1 MEIVGWILLALLFL
15 ILLVLFVP
23 IRVKAEFT
31 ETFRLRVYV
40 FGCIRVWKTDGDEP
54 PSKPK
59 PEKPPKAE
67 PASPAETAKKP
78 KPSLKDELKAL
89 KEREGLGGVIG
100 FFKQL
105 LSIATGT
112 LRRVMKYVTV
122 RRISL
127 CVRVGG
133 KEADETAKTYGTVC
147 AALFPVLS
155 ALSKVLR
162 IRRKRV
168 LVQPDFLAEA
178 VTVRMR
184 TVLWIWPFGI
194 VGAAV
199 VGLFR
204 IVMTWIKATKAPVGA
219 SESINTKAEIRRDL

>member
-1 MEIVGWILLALLFL
+1 
-15 ILLVLFVP
+15 VP
-23 IRVKAEFT
+23 EERGEAV
-31 ETFRLRVYV
+31 RLRGVSEE
-40 FGCIRVWKTDGDEP
+40 GREIR
-54 PSKPK
+54 
-59 PEKPPKAE
+59 
-67 PASPAETAKKP
+67 PAPGHTCRR
-78 KPSLKDELKAL
+78 
-89 KEREGLGGVIG
+89 KEGEAVR
-100 FFKQL
+100 
-105 LSIATGT
+105 
-112 LRRVMKYVTV
+112 LRG
-122 RRISL
+122 
-127 CVRVGG
+127 VRVGG

-147 AALFPVLS
+147 AALFPVLT